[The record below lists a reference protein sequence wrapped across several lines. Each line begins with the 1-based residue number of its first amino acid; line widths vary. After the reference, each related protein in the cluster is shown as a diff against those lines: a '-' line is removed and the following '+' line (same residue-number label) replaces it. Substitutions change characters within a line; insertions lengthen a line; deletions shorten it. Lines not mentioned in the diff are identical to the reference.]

1 MHFASKSAITVN
13 SYSMTPKNGR
23 LLKPSAEQTVAQ
35 TILLLIYHG
44 VQIRYLFPGLDS
56 IFHQKMV
63 KIAVPLHTL
72 LLTPSCLHV
81 TTKYMFPGF
90 VASLR

>member
-35 TILLLIYHG
+35 TILFLIY
-44 VQIRYLFPGLDS
+44 VSWRSNS
-56 IFHQKMV
+56 ISVSGSGFYISSKNG
-63 KIAVPLHTL
+63 KNRCTFAY
-72 LLTPSCLHV
+72 TPFGAIVFKCN
-81 TTKYMFPGF
+81 Y
-90 VASLR
+90 